1 MIDPGVDGHV
11 VLRLALDLAPSDRGG
26 RRRPMVDGYRGS
38 MSFGRR
44 RRGIEPI
51 VHDAVL
57 VLEDVDQLA
66 PGERGVVR
74 AWVLMPD
81 ELPRSLDPGDVFTLL
96 ENDRIV
102 GRAELLEVRSDPTPQ
117 PLADLSAAKTRPL
130 GAELSFLQTW

>member
-1 MIDPGVDGHV
+1 MDSV
-11 VLRLALDLAPSDRGG
+11 VLRLALDLAPTDRGG
-26 RRRPMVDGYRGS
+26 RRRPLVDGYRGS

-57 VLEDVDQLA
+57 VLEDVDALA
-66 PGERGVVR
+66 PGARGIAR

-81 ELPRSLDPGDVFTLL
+81 ELPRSLDAGDVFTLL

-102 GRAELLEVRSDPTPQ
+102 GRAELLEILSDPTPQ
-117 PLADLSAAKTRPL
+117 PLADLSAAKTRAL
-130 GAELSFLQTW
+130 V